1 MSDEIKNSEPSLDDI
16 FSRKK
21 IVGEKGYDKAILPFK
36 FLDSYT
42 REDKN
47 IFFGRD
53 SETEDIF
60 RKFYSGKL
68 LLVYG
73 KSGTGKSSIINCGL
87 VSRIPME
94 DVFTVNIR
102 CGNKAYDNFVSAIKK
117 CTNANQVNPYNIL
130 EDIFYEHSKPVALI
144 FDQFEEVFILSDAME
159 REKLAG
165 ALNEIMRSRLKIN
178 IVLIIREEYLADL
191 TEFEPIIPGL
201 LSNRIRIEKINKSSA
216 KEAIIKPCQAC
227 NVGIEDGL
235 ADLVLEQLGWQSEG
249 VELTWLQILM
259 DKLYRTA
266 IERDPENPIIRNE
279 DLTNLGRI
287 GNVLSDFFDE
297 QLRIMQHGDLGEAMV
312 KVMISTDGTKKQLNL
327 GDISEN
333 LKATGYSPE
342 KKLIEAVLRHLV
354 DVRIITERN
363 ELGYYELRHDAIAA
377 RIYERMTAIEKEMI
391 EVKSFLENSYKVY
404 KTRQVLLTEDDLK
417 YIALHENRLILSN
430 ELKDFINNS
439 KKEGQRARLRKR
451 NFAII
456 AAVSAI
462 IVLSAFTLWAFIEK
476 TNAVEQKKIA
486 DGQKNEALKANAE
499 ADEARRLALEGKN
512 KAEENEGIAIE
523 QKKLAEEQ
531 RQSALRANK
540 EAENSRRQA
549 FSEKNIAE
557 ENEKIALS
565 AKQQAETAKNEVIK
579 AGNQTRF
586 YLYLFNGKELA
597 NKSAVMQGNDTLRG
611 LLSLTAYDLATYGYE
626 NFKKEETRVKYDNE
640 ILAALQKA
648 YLLFEPDSL
657 IGGEIWAIDSKNKKI
672 VYSNRPGELYV
683 SKLETKN
690 KEKLPVLK
698 TETNIKLQTESIV
711 RSLSFDIMSERIAC
725 GTIDGN
731 VTLIDHLDSDSSHQK
746 IIYNHNNNRV
756 LCLTFV
762 PGKDWLISS
771 STDKTIQIWDIK
783 QQKSLKILSVK
794 EPVQKFILVNT
805 DHLIFTNSTGNIY
818 DWDLKYTEKQP
829 EIIFSN
835 ENHQPISNL
844 AYNSDRRWLAAS
856 SFGNMMIFPYD
867 RGQAGKLKPEQ
878 FALNHKA
885 VISRLDFSPDN
896 NWLVSGS
903 TDAVM
908 IWDMRDIKI
917 NEIDKIIPV
926 VIENNKQ
933 LFSLAFDEE
942 SKYIMYGD
950 SKVLHIYPI
959 DIQSIYLKLKLIMG
973 KRELSDQEW
982 KFYVKGDVEKP
993 EKK

>member
-1 MSDEIKNSEPSLDDI
+1 MSDEIKNTEPSLDDI

-21 IVGEKGYDKAILPFK
+21 IVGEKGNDKAVLPFK

-87 VSRIPME
+87 VSRIPDE
-94 DVFTVNIR
+94 DIFTINIR
-102 CGNKAYDNFVSAIKK
+102 SGSKAYENFVSTIKK
-117 CTNANQVNPYNIL
+117 CSNAKQVDPYNIL
-130 EDIFYEHSKPVALI
+130 EDIFYEQSKPVALI
-144 FDQFEEVFILSDAME
+144 FDQFEEVFILSDSVE
-159 REKLAG
+159 REKLVG
-165 ALNEIMRSRLKIN
+165 ALNEILKSRLKIN

-201 LSNRIRIEKINKSSA
+201 LGNRIRIEKINKSSA

-266 IERDPENPIIRNE
+266 IKRDPENPIIRNE

-287 GNVLSDFFDE
+287 GNVLSDFLDE

-327 GDISEN
+327 SNIVEN

-342 KKLIEAVLRHLV
+342 KKLIEQVLKHLI

-377 RIYERMTAIEKEMI
+377 RIYERMTAVEKEMI

-404 KTRQVLLTEDDLK
+404 QKRQVLLSENDLK
-417 YIALHENRLILSN
+417 YIALHENRLILNN

-439 KKEGQRARLRKR
+439 KKEGQRARLRRR

-456 AAVSAI
+456 AASSII
-462 IVLSAFTLWAFIEK
+462 IVLSALSLWAFIEK

-486 DGQKNEALKANAE
+486 EGQKNEALKANAE
-499 ADEARRLALEGKN
+499 AEDARQLAMDGKKNAEKNEA
-512 KAEENEGIAIE
+512 IAIE

-531 RQSALRANK
+531 RQAALKANR
-540 EAENSRRQA
+540 EAENSRKQA
-549 FSEKNIAE
+549 LSEKNKAE
-557 ENEKIALS
+557 ENEVLALT
-565 AKQQAETAKNEVIK
+565 AKQQAETARNEVIK

-597 NKSAVMQGNDTLRG
+597 NKSVIIQGNDTLRG

-626 NFKKEETRVKYDNE
+626 NFKKGETRIKYDNE

-657 IGGEIWAIDSKNKKI
+657 ISGEIWAIDSKNNKI
-672 VYSNRPGELYV
+672 VYSNRPGQLYV

-690 KEKLPVLK
+690 MEKLPVLK
-698 TETNIKLQTESIV
+698 TESNIKLQTESIV
-711 RSLSFDIMSERIAC
+711 RSLSFDVMAKRIAC

-731 VTLIDHLDSDSSHQK
+731 ITLIDHLDSGPLLQK

-771 STDKTIQIWDIK
+771 STDKTIQIWDIN
-783 QQKSLKILSVK
+783 QQKSLKILSVN
-794 EPVQKFILVNT
+794 EPVQKFILVNS
-805 DHLIFTNSTGNIY
+805 DHLIFTNSTGNIF
-818 DWDLKYTEKQP
+818 DWDLKNTEKQP
-829 EIIFSN
+829 EIIFRN
-835 ENHQPISNL
+835 ENHQPINNL
-844 AYNSDRRWLAAS
+844 AYNSDRRWLVAS
-856 SFGNMMIFPYD
+856 SFGNIMIFPYEP
-867 RGQAGKLKPEQ
+867 GQAGKLKPEQ

-885 VISRLDFSPDN
+885 VISKLDFSPDN

-903 TDAVM
+903 TDAIM

-942 SKYIMYGD
+942 SKYVMVGD

-973 KRELSDQEW
+973 KRELSEQEW
-982 KFYVKGDVEKP
+982 NFYVKGDLEKP
-993 EKK
+993 DKK